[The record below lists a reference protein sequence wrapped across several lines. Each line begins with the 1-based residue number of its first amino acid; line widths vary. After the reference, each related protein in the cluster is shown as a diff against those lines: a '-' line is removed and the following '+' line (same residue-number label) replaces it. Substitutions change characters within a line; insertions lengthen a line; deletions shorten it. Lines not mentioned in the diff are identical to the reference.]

1 MVAERKAREVTER
14 KEREEAERKERK
26 AAQRKEREEAEKKRA
41 KEEEEKRMKEVETRK
56 KRMHE
61 EETARIKGQ
70 EVARR
75 KEQDEVLSQKA
86 FDESNSKLRV
96 ETSSRNYDTG
106 VRDVELRS
114 KSQLRTES
122 RNSGDFSNLK
132 QINSSNSA
140 TTREVSS
147 SATLDSKQS
156 DYYKYDTISPT
167 FDSRTRNISGDYR
180 DTVEKSLATS
190 QNLMSVVTGS
200 LVQKKEQPKSRP

>member
-1 MVAERKAREVTER
+1 MGAEKNER
-14 KEREEAERKERK
+14 QEAERKERE
-26 AAQRKEREEAEKKRA
+26 AAQKKGREEAEKKRA
-41 KEEEEKRMKEVETRK
+41 KEEEEKRMKEVEARK
-56 KRMHE
+56 KKMQE
-61 EETARIKGQ
+61 EETARVKGQ

-75 KEQDEVLSQKA
+75 KEQEDVLSQKA
-86 FDESNSKLRV
+86 FEESSSKLRV
-96 ETSSRNYDTG
+96 ETSSRNFDTG

-180 DTVEKSLATS
+180 ETVEKSLATS